1 MKYNLLNGIYV
12 YTWQSAILEQITNRY
27 RVIYVLF
34 YYYLCRDLFIQNFVS
49 VLAIVYLCM
58 YLSFFVFA
66 TGFIG
71 EWTLL

>member
-1 MKYNLLNGIYV
+1 
-12 YTWQSAILEQITNRY
+12 
-27 RVIYVLF
+27 
-34 YYYLCRDLFIQNFVS
+34 VS

-71 EWTLL
+71 E

>member
-1 MKYNLLNGIYV
+1 MS
-12 YTWQSAILEQITNRY
+12 W
-27 RVIYVLF
+27 
-34 YYYLCRDLFIQNFVS
+34 LFIQNFVS